1 MTALKEQLMIDL
13 KESMKNKDVIKKQVI
28 TLIRSAMK
36 QKEVDERVEVDND
49 DVISIISKQL
59 KQRKDSLPDYE
70 KSGRDELILDIKKEI
85 QILESYLPQ
94 QLTDEELKKVVT
106 EAIRETGASSQK
118 DMGKVMSYVM
128 PKVKGKADGKR
139 INSIASKILNQS

>member
-1 MTALKEQLMIDL
+1 MALKEQLMIDL